1 MRKPFHSKKNQQNP
15 NFILFFK
22 YTKEREIERKRERE
36 RERERGEIVQKK
48 KWSLGHSS
56 DSKIATYTWFTPQT
70 LLQTRNFFYRSTSK
84 LTTKAKKRNKSEKDS
99 KLDE

>member
-1 MRKPFHSKKNQQNP
+1 MRKHFHSRKNS
-15 NFILFFK
+15 
-22 YTKEREIERKRERE
+22 TKPKFYSFLQVYKRER
-36 RERERGEIVQKK
+36 EIVQKK
-48 KWSLGHSS
+48 EWSLGHSS

-84 LTTKAKKRNKSEKDS
+84 LTTTKAKKRNKSEKDS

>member
-22 YTKEREIERKRERE
+22 YTKERER
-36 RERERGEIVQKK
+36 EIVQKK
-48 KWSLGHSS
+48 EWSLGHSS
-56 DSKIATYTWFTPQT
+56 NSKIATYTWFTPQT
-70 LLQTRNFFYRSTSK
+70 LLQTRNFFYRGTSK